1 MVQEQYL
8 NKEIFMKKIIALLL
22 AVCFLGLALAAC
34 GTTEEK
40 PTETKA
46 TTTEKAT
53 NIYGDEVLDSVVD
66 FKTLD
71 FEGENINILV
81 REDLKVSREWESEVI
96 DDDDELEMAIAARND
111 VVEGDL
117 NVNVT
122 IQLIGDK
129 EHGTFESVFL
139 PAVQQ
144 DIVNGLHEIDVA
156 ANFGYSGMTAT
167 YMDFW
172 CNLLDKD
179 TFPYFE
185 FDLPCWNQA
194 IYKNGTVN
202 GQLYLCAGD
211 LNISMFDS
219 AMIMWHNKD
228 LYEEIRKPEDPEDIQ
243 DWVIS
248 GDWTYANLY
257 KFSSYYADE
266 DPVGNTGDIY
276 ALKLNGAKWPTQPLD
291 AIPYAW
297 QFNMVTTNNDGTH
310 AYNIIGNT
318 RAEEGLKMMRNL
330 YLQDGVATEITGCGS
345 FESGVLLFVGSTIY
359 WDKASNLAIR
369 NMEDKY
375 SIVPWPK
382 YDETQDHYATTS
394 QDYFTAMSILDH
406 SESDTPI
413 KGEAISAYLEYAT
426 EYSYTDVRGYYFKR
440 IIEPK
445 FFGTDDSDGH
455 VTKSIAIF
463 NTIVDNLEYNFITIY
478 RPMLNGVMSKVWR
491 YNVIDEAGK
500 PLSTTVASAFQKD
513 ITTYEESIKALDT
526 WLGVIVE

>member
-1 MVQEQYL
+1 
-8 NKEIFMKKIIALLL
+8 MKRIIALVL
-22 AVCFLGLALAAC
+22 AVCFLVLALAAC
-34 GTTEEK
+34 GNTQEK

-53 NIYGDEVLDSVVD
+53 NIYGDEVLDTVVD
-66 FKTLD
+66 WKSMD
-71 FEGENINILV
+71 FGGENINILV
-81 REDLKVSREWESEVI
+81 RQDTKVSREWESEVI

-117 NVNVT
+117 NVDVT
-122 IQLIGDK
+122 IQLIGDSTA
-129 EHGTFESVFL
+129 GNFSSVFL

-156 ANFGYSGMTAT
+156 ACFGYIGLSST
-167 YMDFW
+167 YRDMW
-172 CNLLDKD
+172 CNLLDTD
-179 TFPYFE
+179 TFPYFD
-185 FDLPCWNQA
+185 FGLKCWNKA
-194 IYKNGTVN
+194 ICTDGAIN
-202 GQLYLCAGD
+202 GQLYLCSGD
-211 LNISMFDS
+211 LNVSIFDS

-266 DPVGNTGDIY
+266 DPEGNSGDIF
-276 ALKLNGAKWPTQPLD
+276 ALYLNGAKWPTQPLD

-297 QFNMVTTNNDGTH
+297 QFDMVTTEADGTH
-310 AYNIIGNT
+310 SFNIVGNT
-318 RAEEGLKMMRNL
+318 KAEEGLKMMRNL
-330 YLQDGVATEITGCGS
+330 YLQDGVACEVTG
-345 FESGVLLFVGSTIY
+345 SGRFTSGNLLFEANVLY

-382 YDETQDHYATTS
+382 YDETQDHYASTS
-394 QDYFTAMSILDH
+394 QDYFTTMSVLDH
-406 SESDTPI
+406 SENDTPI

-463 NTIVDNLEYNFITIY
+463 NTIVDNLEYNFFTIY
-478 RPMLNGVMSKVWR
+478 GFNLSAVMTWVWR
-491 YNVIDEAGK
+491 NNVVDEAGK
-500 PLSTTVASAFQKD
+500 PQNTTVASAFAKNQTK
-513 ITTYEESIKALDT
+513 YQEELKSLDE
-526 WLGVIVE
+526 WLGLIAE